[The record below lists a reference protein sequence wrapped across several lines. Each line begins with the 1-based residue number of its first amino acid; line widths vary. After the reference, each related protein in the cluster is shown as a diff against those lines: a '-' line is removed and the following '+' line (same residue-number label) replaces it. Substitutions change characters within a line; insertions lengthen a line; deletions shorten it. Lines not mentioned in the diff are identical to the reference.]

1 MNDQEKNKQ
10 LEQIIQSAQR
20 LGIELDQAE
29 ALDWLTA
36 VAVAQGEDDITVDIK
51 SGVFGH
57 KVTMLDF
64 SPEELA
70 HFRRIGALVGFDD
83 IPGEVETALALSG
96 SAAQSKI
103 QKYPGDAD
111 FFERINILA
120 PTKED
125 ACTILARV
133 VTE

>member
-1 MNDQEKNKQ
+1 MNDQKKNKQ

-36 VAVAQGEDDITVDIK
+36 VAVAQGEDDISVDIK

-64 SPEELA
+64 SPDELS

-125 ACTILARV
+125 ACTILAGV
-133 VTE
+133 I